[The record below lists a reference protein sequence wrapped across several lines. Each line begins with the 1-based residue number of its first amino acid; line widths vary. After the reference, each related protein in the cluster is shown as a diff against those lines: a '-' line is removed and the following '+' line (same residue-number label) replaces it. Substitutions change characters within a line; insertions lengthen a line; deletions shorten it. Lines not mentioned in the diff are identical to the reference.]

1 MMKPLILLLTL
12 ALPIVAGAASPDQW
26 FERHTEGWFWY
37 IDPPVEEE
45 ETEELIEEAQA
56 PQATTVP
63 SVFNP
68 KAELEAF
75 QEKLENAQALAIMR
89 PTHENVMSYL
99 YLQKQ
104 AMDNSQRFSEMWQRV
119 VWLTPELDHTQ
130 VRPTSPKAVHAYY
143 DTRNA
148 NRKVTLEQIAQ
159 QHGLF
164 YFFRESCPYCQRF
177 SPILKSFAQRYGFH
191 VTAISLD
198 GGTSPGFPNP
208 RADNG
213 TAQRLGVTTVPAVYL
228 VQPNTR
234 SVQPVSF
241 GLLGPSELEQRVL
254 TLMNTDPGET
264 L

>member
-1 MMKPLILLLTL
+1 MMKSLVLLLTL
-12 ALPIVAGAASPDQW
+12 ALPIVAGATSPDQW

-45 ETEELIEEAQA
+45 ETEEPIEEAKSIA
-56 PQATTVP
+56 PSIIPA
-63 SVFNP
+63 VFNP

-75 QEKLENAQALAIMR
+75 QEKLKNAQALAIMR
-89 PTHENVMSYL
+89 PTHENVMSYM

-148 NRKVTLEQIAQ
+148 QRKVTLEQIAQ
-159 QHGLF
+159 KHGLF
-164 YFFRESCPYCQRF
+164 YFFRQSCPYCQRF
-177 SPILKSFAQRYGFH
+177 SPILKSFAKRYGFH

-208 RADNG
+208 RPDNG
-213 TAQRLGVTTVPAVYL
+213 AAQRLGVTTVPAVYL
-228 VQPNTR
+228 IQPNTR
-234 SVQPVSF
+234 SVQPVTF

-254 TLMNTDPGET
+254 TLMNTNSGET

>member
-1 MMKPLILLLTL
+1 MKWLMIALCLG
-12 ALPIVAGAASPDQW
+12 LPILAQATESDQW
-26 FERHTEGWFWY
+26 FQRQAEGWFWY

-45 ETEELIEEAQA
+45 EPVEEAQA
-56 PQATTVP
+56 PSIIPA
-63 SVFNP
+63 VFNP

-75 QEKLENAQALAIMR
+75 QEKLENAQAVMR
-89 PTHENVMSYL
+89 PTHENVMTYL
-99 YLQKQ
+99 HLQKQ
-104 AMDNSQRFSEMWQRV
+104 AMDNSQRFAETWQRV

-148 NRKVTLEQIAQ
+148 NRKVTLQQIAQ
-159 QHGLF
+159 KHGLF
-164 YFFRESCPYCQRF
+164 YFFRQSCPYCQRF
-177 SPILKSFAQRYGFH
+177 SPILKSFAKRYGFH

-208 RADNG
+208 RPDNG
-213 TAQRLGVTTVPAVYL
+213 AARRLGVTTVPAVYL

-234 SVQPVSF
+234 SVQPVTF

-254 TLMNTDPGET
+254 TLMNPRPGET

>member
-1 MMKPLILLLTL
+1 MMKPFVFLLTL
-12 ALPIVAGAASPDQW
+12 TLPIVVGAESSNQW

-37 IDPPVEEE
+37 EDPPVEEE
-45 ETEELIEEAQA
+45 TEAPVEEAQI
-56 PQATTVP
+56 PQTSFVP
-63 SVFNP
+63 DVFNP

-75 QEKLENAQALAIMR
+75 QKKLENAQALAIMR
-89 PTHENVMSYL
+89 PTHENVISYL

-130 VRPTSPKAVHAYY
+130 VRPTNPKAVHAYY

-148 NRKVTLEQIAQ
+148 NRKETLQQIAQ
-159 QHGLF
+159 EHGLF
-164 YFFRESCPYCQRF
+164 YFFRQSCPYCQKF
-177 SPILKSFAQRYGFH
+177 SPILKSFATRYGFH

-198 GGTSPGFPNP
+198 GGISPGFPNP
-208 RADNG
+208 RIDNG
-213 TAQRLGVTTVPAVYL
+213 TARRLGVTTVPAVYL

-234 SVQPVSF
+234 SIQPVSF
-241 GLLGPSELEQRVL
+241 GLLGPSELEERVL
-254 TLMNTDPGET
+254 TLMNTHGET

>member
-1 MMKPLILLLTL
+1 MMKPLVFLLFSSF
-12 ALPIVAGAASPDQW
+12 PIMAGATPPDQW
-26 FERHTEGWFWY
+26 FERHGEGWFWY
-37 IDPPVEEE
+37 IDPPPEEE
-45 ETEELIEEAQA
+45 ENEEPVEKTQTPLPA
-56 PQATTVP
+56 TVP
-63 SVFNP
+63 ANLNP

-75 QEKLENAQALAIMR
+75 QEKLENAQALAVMQ
-89 PTHENVMSYL
+89 PTHENVMTYL

-104 AMDNSQRFSEMWQRV
+104 AMDSSQRFAEMWQRV
-119 VWLTPELDHTQ
+119 VWLTPALDHTQ
-130 VRPTSPKAVHAYY
+130 IRPTSPKAVHAYY

-148 NRKVTLEQIAQ
+148 NRKVTLQQIARK
-159 QHGLF
+159 HGLF
-164 YFFRESCPYCQRF
+164 YFFRQSCPYCQKF
-177 SPILKSFAQRYGFH
+177 SPILKSFARRYGFH

-213 TAQRLGVTTVPAVYL
+213 TARRLGVTTVPAVYL
-228 VQPNTR
+228 VQPNAR

-254 TLMNTDPGET
+254 TLMNTNPGET

>member
-1 MMKPLILLLTL
+1 MMKPLILLLLL
-12 ALPIVAGAASPDQW
+12 ALPLVSGAASSDQW

-45 ETEELIEEAQA
+45 ESEEPIGEVKTIT
-56 PQATTVP
+56 PSIVP
-63 SVFNP
+63 AVFNP

-159 QHGLF
+159 KHGLF
-164 YFFRESCPYCQRF
+164 YFFRQSCPYCQKF

-213 TAQRLGVTTVPAVYL
+213 TARKLGVTTVPAVYL

-241 GLLGPSELEQRVL
+241 GLLGPSELEERVL